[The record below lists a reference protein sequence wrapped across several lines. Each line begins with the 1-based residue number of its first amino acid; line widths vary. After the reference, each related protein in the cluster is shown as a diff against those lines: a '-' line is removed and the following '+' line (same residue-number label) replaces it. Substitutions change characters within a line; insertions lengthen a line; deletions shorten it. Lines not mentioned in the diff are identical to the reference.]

1 MFDYYYG
8 FDATYILVIIGAIIT
23 LIASARV
30 KSTYKRYS
38 KIASTSG
45 MTGAQVAAK
54 LLENAGIYD
63 VQIKRVSGELTDH
76 YNPATKVVNLSE
88 VVYDS
93 TSVAAIGVAAHECGH
108 VMQHNENYAPL
119 TFRTALVPVANF
131 GAKASWPLILIGIVA
146 SSFLGPN
153 TSMLILQIGII
164 MFSLSV
170 LFQLVTLPVEFN
182 ASSRALQK
190 IGDLGILNQSELP
203 YTKKVLK
210 AAAMTYVAAAAAAV
224 LQLIR
229 LLLIA
234 RGSGR
239 DDD

>member
-153 TSMLILQIGII
+153 TSMLILQIGIV

-182 ASSRALQK
+182 ASARALQK